1 MITPRCNGRI
11 ILETVDSDAMGKTV
25 PAIVF
30 NKFHD
35 DIFKSD
41 SMHGIIRLLVT
52 HA

>member
-1 MITPRCNGRI
+1 MITPRFNGRI
-11 ILETVDSDAMGKTV
+11 VLETVDSDSMGKTV

-30 NKFHD
+30 TKFHD
-35 DIFKSD
+35 DIFKGD